1 MDTLVQKCYFYCNTP
16 RIYENGNPLKYSLI
30 YSISP
35 NIKEFVHGAM
45 SDLVKNCHWNFY
57 KMLLKRN
64 VIVDFGDGWCFS
76 LSWWKFWPWKFW
88 VLTRGQKFLTDPP
101 PSSIAHKTKHQP
113 PKYDQTTHP
122 SITTVENNCL
132 LFIQDE
138 LHV

>member
-1 MDTLVQKCYFYCNTP
+1 MFFLV
-16 RIYENGNPLKYSLI
+16 
-30 YSISP
+30 
-35 NIKEFVHGAM
+35 
-45 SDLVKNCHWNFY
+45 LVKILAMKVESFDAQA
-57 KMLLKRN
+57 K
-64 VIVDFGDGWCFS
+64 VFDG
-76 LSWWKFWPWKFW
+76 
-88 VLTRGQKFLTDPP
+88 